1 YNIMK
6 KIIGLLLITVVFS
19 SCEKDDVCAETTPTT
34 PKVVI
39 EFFDATN
46 ASDTPKNVTNLKITA
61 ANFTSS
67 IIYNGTN
74 KIKVPLKTFQ
84 DNSVLSFTLNGSVDP
99 TSDDNPDE
107 ITFNYSRIESYIS
120 RACGFKTTF
129 LLDTTT
135 PILLTPDIAN
145 WIQNIVVVKS
155 NIENENETHVKI
167 YF

>member
-1 YNIMK
+1 MK
-6 KIIGLLLITVVFS
+6 KIFIILSMTFLFS
-19 SCEKDDVCAETTPTT
+19 GCEKDDVCAETTPTT

-39 EFFDATN
+39 EFFDAAN
-46 ASDTPKNVTNLKITA
+46 ATDTPKNVTNLKITA